1 MDFPRDSFIQ
11 QLNGCNSQFRSSII
25 EYTDNLIKKGLPVI
39 FSLKHLAGIV
49 SVEYSELISI
59 KKHIDG
65 YYARKLHSMV
75 FSKMKIA
82 HP

>member
-39 FSLKHLAGIV
+39 FSLKHLAVIV
-49 SVEYSELISI
+49 SIEYSELISI
-59 KKHIDG
+59 KNQVIMHILQS
-65 YYARKLHSMV
+65 RKN
-75 FSKMKIA
+75 IA
-82 HP
+82 VRGGG